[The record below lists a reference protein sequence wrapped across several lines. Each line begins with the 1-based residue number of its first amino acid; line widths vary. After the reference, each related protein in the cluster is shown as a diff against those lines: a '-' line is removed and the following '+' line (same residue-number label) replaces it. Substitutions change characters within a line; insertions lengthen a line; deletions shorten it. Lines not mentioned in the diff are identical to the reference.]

1 MIIRAH
7 GTRSLSSGGS
17 LTKYIYIG
25 FIAPS
30 TSGISSLSSQDVASK
45 VAETVQDFRTGR
57 SLDVWV
63 AHDDNG
69 ADGSGVAILKV
80 GLPTQEEHEDQ
91 RFCLELLLTVCS
103 ELEEFRPHF
112 HQEVPEQ
119 FFEEIRD
126 ANII

>member
-1 MIIRAH
+1 
-7 GTRSLSSGGS
+7 
-17 LTKYIYIG
+17 LTKYIHIG

-30 TSGISSLSSQDVASK
+30 TSGISSLSSQDVAK
-45 VAETVQDFRTGR
+45 TVVETVQDFLTGR
-57 SLDVWV
+57 NLDLQI

-80 GLPTQEEHEDQ
+80 GLPTQEEHEDK
-91 RFCLELLLTVCS
+91 RFCLELLWTVCS

-112 HQEVPEQ
+112 HQEVPEK
-119 FFEEIRD
+119 FFEEISD